1 MKFKFKL
8 IFLVSLLSQSTLSW
22 AVDACASSSQGY
34 IVSIDSNSNIEDF
47 IGVQLSDDINGK
59 INLRTFTFPS
69 DAKGASIKLSLI
81 QNAMVMRYIVS
92 YSCRNNELIN
102 IRITKN

>member
-22 AVDACASSSQGY
+22 AVDACASSSHGY
-34 IVSIDSNSNIEDF
+34 IVSIDSNSYLEDF

-81 QNAMVMRYIVS
+81 QNAMVMGDIVI
-92 YSCRNNELIN
+92 YQCDNDKLIN
-102 IRITKN
+102 VVMKKK

>member
-22 AVDACASSSQGY
+22 AVDVCSSSSQGY

-81 QNAMVMRYIVS
+81 QNAMVMGDIVI
-92 YSCRNNELIN
+92 YQCDNDKLIN
-102 IRITKN
+102 VAMKKK